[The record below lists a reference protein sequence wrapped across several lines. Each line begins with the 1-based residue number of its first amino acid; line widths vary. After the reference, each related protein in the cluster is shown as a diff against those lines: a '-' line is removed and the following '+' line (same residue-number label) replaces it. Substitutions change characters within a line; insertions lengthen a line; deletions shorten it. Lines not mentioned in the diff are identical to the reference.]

1 MENANF
7 HIRLE
12 ARNPGR
18 GHFRAYSIEAAQNLF
33 GEWEIEVKF
42 GRIGRRGRSVT
53 YSAADDATAAAIVRN
68 YLHRRASAPKRI
80 GVPYKI
86 RELCDPREWSGIR
99 LS

>member
-33 GEWEIEVKF
+33 GE
-42 GRIGRRGRSVT
+42 
-53 YSAADDATAAAIVRN
+53 
-68 YLHRRASAPKRI
+68 
-80 GVPYKI
+80 
-86 RELCDPREWSGIR
+86 
-99 LS
+99 

>member
-33 GEWEIEVKF
+33 GEWDIEVKF
-42 GRIGRRGRSVT
+42 GRIGRRGRSAI

-68 YLHRRASAPKRI
+68 CLHRRASAPKCI
-80 GVPYKI
+80 GVPI
-86 RELCDPREWSGIR
+86 R
-99 LS
+99 

>member
-1 MENANF
+1 MDNTNF

-33 GEWEIEVKF
+33 GEWDIEVKF

-68 YLHRRASAPKRI
+68 CLHRRTTAPKRI

-86 RELCDPREWSGIR
+86 RELVDPKEWARVQI
-99 LS
+99 